1 MCKRY
6 VFKEQGVKKLY
17 IGKVWNMID
26 EQDLDNWRGDV
37 DDTLF
42 ILQDKIKKLEDRLTV
57 LEKDLV

>member
-1 MCKRY
+1 
-6 VFKEQGVKKLY
+6 
-17 IGKVWNMID
+17 MID

-57 LEKDLV
+57 LEKNRI

>member
-1 MCKRY
+1 
-6 VFKEQGVKKLY
+6 
-17 IGKVWNMID
+17 MID

-57 LEKDLV
+57 LEKNMV

>member
-1 MCKRY
+1 
-6 VFKEQGVKKLY
+6 
-17 IGKVWNMID
+17 MID